1 VPSPSPRIA
10 RAKPE
15 SSKAGL
21 IIGLVAAGLFVALGL
36 GGAGIYFFVIKPKA
50 EKVAS
55 DLTALTPSTTP
66 GVSTDS
72 TPPPPTTA
80 PPMDVTPTT
89 LPESTATT
97 TPPETTPPVT
107 MASNV
112 TTPPRTAPA
121 GTLPPAIPSQ
131 GGGGLGALDRQPP
144 QLDGREQGAAVAD
157 TYRSPYGQGS
167 GNFGTRRGLRAREKF
182 PQDVTGVER
191 RAVYNLLNMMNLQG
205 SHKARNGR
213 YGSFK
218 DILPTAPGSATELQH
233 NGYRFQ
239 LTAGGDEYKIVATPL
254 GSGRALIADD
264 SGFVRYADE

>member
-1 VPSPSPRIA
+1 V
-10 RAKPE
+10 AKAKSQ

-21 IIGLVAAGLFVALGL
+21 IIGLVAAGLFVVLGL
-36 GGAGIYFFVIKPKA
+36 GGAGIYYFVLKPKA
-50 EKVAS
+50 KQMAT
-55 DLTALTPSTTP
+55 DLETLVPSTTP
-66 GVSTDS
+66 GAPADS
-72 TPPPPTTA
+72 VPPPPPSTA
-80 PPMDVTPTT
+80 PVVDVAPTT
-89 LPESTATT
+89 LPESPANTA
-97 TPPETTPPVT
+97 PAATTPPVT
-107 MASNV
+107 MASNY

-121 GTLPPAIPSQ
+121 ATVPAQ
-131 GGGGLGALDRQPP
+131 GGGGFTVLDRQPP
-144 QLDGREQGAAVAD
+144 QLDGREQGASVAD

-167 GNFGTRRGLRAREKF
+167 GNFGTGRRLRAREKF

-205 SHKARNGR
+205 SHKARSGR

-218 DILPTAPGSATELQH
+218 DILPAAPGSANILEH

-239 LTAGGDEYKIVATPL
+239 LTVGGDDYKIVATPL